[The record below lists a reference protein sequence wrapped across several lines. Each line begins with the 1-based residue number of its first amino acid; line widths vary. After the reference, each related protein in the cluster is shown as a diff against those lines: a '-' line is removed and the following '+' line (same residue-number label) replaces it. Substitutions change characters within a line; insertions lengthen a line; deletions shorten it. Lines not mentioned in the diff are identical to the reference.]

1 MIVVSEISSKFV
13 VMQVFTSPRKI
24 IITCHKW
31 LAPSLNK
38 EVLALGFTVDRV
50 FQTGVELTGTVQDCI
65 RLNLNLRCASQVMYS
80 IKSFICNDP
89 DELYKSLVTIHW
101 EKLIDPKGYFSVTSN
116 VFHPSISTNLFSNL
130 RVKDAI
136 VDRMRDTTN
145 LRPTTGST
153 LSGAVVYL
161 FWKHDEA
168 EVFLDTSGESLAK
181 HGYRK
186 LPGKAPM
193 LEALAAA
200 TILSTKWD
208 QASLFVNPMCGSG
221 TLAIEAA
228 LIATNRVP
236 GLLRENYAFMHL
248 LGYKDSMYYNE
259 RLKLDDQIKHVPGLK
274 IIASDISKQAI
285 DIAKINAKAA
295 GVEDLI
301 EFQVVDF
308 EKTKMPEPTANAV
321 IMFNPE
327 YGERLGEEIE
337 LEATYAR
344 MGDFMKNQCKGMTG
358 YIFTGNLEL
367 AKKIRLKP
375 SRRIEFF
382 NATIDCRLLEYELY
396 AGTKRTDKLA
406 VE

>member
-1 MIVVSEISSKFV
+1 
-13 VMQVFTSPRKI
+13 MQVFTSPRKI

-228 LIATNRVP
+228 LIATKRVP

-259 RLKLDDQIKHVPGLK
+259 RLKLDDQIKAVPGLK

-285 DIAKINAKAA
+285 EIAKINAKAA

-308 EKTKMPEPTANAV
+308 EKTRMPAPTEQSV

-358 YIFTGNLEL
+358 YIFTGNLDL

-396 AGTKRTDKLA
+396 AGTKRTDKLV

>member
-1 MIVVSEISSKFV
+1 
-13 VMQVFTSPRKI
+13 MQVFTSPRKI

-31 LAPSLNK
+31 LAPALNK

-136 VDRMRDTTN
+136 VDRMRDATN

-259 RLKLDDQIKHVPGLK
+259 RLKLDDQIKSVPILK

-285 DIAKINAKAA
+285 DIAKINAKVA

-308 EKTKMPEPTANAV
+308 EKTKMPEPTEHSV

-358 YIFTGNLEL
+358 YIFTGNLDL

-396 AGTKRTDKLA
+396 AGTKRTDKLQP
-406 VE
+406 E